1 MKSFARI
8 IPILFCLIPAIA
20 GAEPYRGFALGLFDP
35 AQFPER
41 ERDIHGVRLSLVY
54 SRNHDLFGADIGGIL
69 WPFSVNRLDGE
80 LRGGQWGLANW
91 VEGDMAGAQFGAFN
105 HVGGQ
110 ATGFQGG
117 IINISNDTDHFLG
130 QWGIVNITSHRHR
143 GAQVGMLNHAHRVI
157 GAQVGF
163 INHAVEL
170 DGVQVG
176 LINLRQQPAMN
187 MPDASPTV
195 FPIMTWSF

>member
-1 MKSFARI
+1 MKSITRI
-8 IPILFCLIPAIA
+8 IPILLVLIPAVA

-35 AQFPER
+35 AQFPDR
-41 ERDIHGVRLSLVY
+41 ERDVHGVRLSLVY
-54 SRNHDLFGADIGGIL
+54 SRHHDLFGADIGGIL

-80 LRGGQWGLANW
+80 LRGAQSGLANS
-91 VEGDMAGAQFGAFN
+91 VAGNMAGAQFGAFN
-105 HVGGQ
+105 RVGGR

-117 IINISNDTDHFLG
+117 ILNISNDTEHFLG
-130 QWGIVNITSHRHR
+130 QWGIVNITAQTHH
-143 GAQVGMLNHAHRVI
+143 GAQVGILNHAHRVV

-163 INHAVEL
+163 VNHAVEL

-176 LINLRQQPAMN
+176 LINLRQRPAMN

-195 FPIMTWSF
+195 FPIVTWSF